1 MILSVSV
8 SGVVTAH
15 PAPAVQIQITSNIP
29 VACVVQLIVPDNAIP
44 AQQPQAPQQ
53 KGLEINERGSVYI
66 TKMHKEFLENS
77 YRQAMLNSKNYAPF
91 MQARQGMHMQDD
103 EK

>member
-8 SGVVTAH
+8 SGVATAH

-29 VACVVQLIVPDNAIP
+29 VACIVQLIVPDNAI
-44 AQQPQAPQQ
+44 AQLPQAPQQ
-53 KGLEINERGSVYI
+53 RGLEINERGQVYI

-91 MQARQGMHMQDD
+91 MQARQSMQMQDD